1 MKGYIGFTNG
11 IVSIEEMQ
19 GFTWRPLDDDDPL
32 MDKFRNKEH
41 EHIDKFFSILI
52 FLRGGHKFMTAT
64 TKKNLNSMIKRF
76 KTLNKGESYEYGNEN
91 DEDKND

>member
-41 EHIDKFFSILI
+41 EHI
-52 FLRGGHKFMTAT
+52 
-64 TKKNLNSMIKRF
+64 
-76 KTLNKGESYEYGNEN
+76 
-91 DEDKND
+91 